1 MAVGRARDAAGVDWR
16 DRRRRA
22 QGARAAARRLH
33 DYQAALDYNVVV
45 VEDCCSSATDE
56 IQRANIDDMRRMGA
70 VIISEAEFED
80 YDEHTVPDL
89 AQAIRAQ
96 MLSSD
101 DAPEPFDVH
110 PAGWPDLW

>member
-1 MAVGRARDAAGVDWR
+1 MRTVILAGTTTPNCVRTSCYDAN
-16 DRRRRA
+16 
-22 QGARAAARRLH
+22 
-33 DYQAALDYNVVV
+33 ALDYNVVV